1 MFNWVN
7 CHALTYIPKISTQR
21 IFCPNKWLLMIN
33 LRIIFED
40 FQMGNSK
47 HAVLALNVFVAH
59 LFPLLLCQ
67 NFRFDT
73 RK

>member
-1 MFNWVN
+1 
-7 CHALTYIPKISTQR
+7 
-21 IFCPNKWLLMIN
+21 MID

-40 FQMGNSK
+40 FQVGNCE

-59 LFPLLLCQ
+59 LFPWLLYQ

-73 RK
+73 KWCSTL